1 METIVAERSVS
12 SVFWPAFSVGCFLA
26 VAGHFWIAR
35 RRGLALLAVAF
46 VCGLMWASSA
56 RAAAPQT
63 MYRYVINGWTWQT
76 SWSLA
81 CSTLPATSG
90 STSFR
95 YAPNADGIRCDQVY
109 VTPTN
114 LAGVVYQ
121 SYTGNTSTLCLDG
134 SSPDTTK
141 PLAQQCADPPPTCSI
156 AAGTVIPGDHYTIV
170 SDTKLA
176 AGLDFCTPATNCSL
190 TASGRTGGKNLTTG
204 KWEYQFMGPLKANGT
219 VCTTNGTGASE
230 PVKDQPI
237 KCAAGMCTGTVNG
250 VEICVKCVET
260 DNSTAGKTTTTNAD
274 GSTSNVSTTTSVTCD
289 NNSCTTT
296 NNITT
301 TTTPAGGG
309 TPTTQNKAD
318 SSTES
323 KDSYCSKNPTVAVC
337 KESKSSFAGSCD
349 SSFACDGDAVQ
360 CAIAKEQYK
369 RNCEIEKSPFAEAMR
384 VRAEGVSW
392 DMPQAEK
399 DAINLNGA
407 KNIKVDE
414 KWQLNMTTVAQRL
427 TTAGGATCPTGQG
440 VDFFAQHVEIS
451 YEIPCRFATV
461 IRAFVT
467 LAAAFVAFRIF
478 AAG

>member
-1 METIVAERSVS
+1 METIAEGRTVS

-35 RRGLALLAVAF
+35 HRGLALLVVAF
-46 VCGLMWASSA
+46 VFGLTLASSSF
-56 RAAAPQT
+56 AAPAT
-63 MYRYVINGWTWQT
+63 TWYRINSQYTQQWRSTKLQACTDYVNAPGNAGNYTIISSDPTCQLTQNWNGGTAAFPYLT
-76 SWSLA
+76 SSL
-81 CSTLPATSG
+81 CS
-90 STSFR
+90 
-95 YAPNADGIRCDQVY
+95 
-109 VTPTN
+109 
-114 LAGVVYQ
+114 
-121 SYTGNTSTLCLDG
+121 DG
-134 SSPDTTK
+134 SNPDTTK
-141 PLAQQCADPPPTCSI
+141 PADQQCANAAPTCSI

-230 PVKDQPI
+230 PVKDAPI
-237 KCAAGMCTGTVNG
+237 KCSAGMCSGTVNG
-250 VEICVKCVET
+250 VEICVKCAQT
-260 DNSTAGKTTTTNAD
+260 DNATAGTISTTNSDGSKTEVTTT
-274 GSTSNVSTTTSVTCD
+274 SSVTCD

-296 NNITT
+296 NNYTT

-309 TPTTQNKAD
+309 TPTTQTKSD

-323 KDSYCSKNPTVAVC
+323 KDSYCAKNPTAAEC
-337 KESKSSFAGSCD
+337 KENKSSFAGSCD
-349 SSFACDGDAVQ
+349 AAFACEGDAVQ
-360 CAIAKEQYK
+360 CAMAKEQHK
-369 RNCEIEKSPFAEAMR
+369 RNCEIEKSAFAESMR

-392 DMPQAEK
+392 ETPQSEK

-414 KWQLNMTTVAQRL
+414 KFTLNMQTVASKL

-440 VDFFAQHVEIS
+440 VDFFANHVEIS